1 MPRLTERAGPLRVGV
16 LGTGRIVGPAL
27 VEPAADRP
35 DVEIRAIASR
45 DKERAR
51 TAAREHGIA
60 IACEDYG
67 ALIERDDIDL
77 VYIALPPALHCEW
90 TVRSLAASKAV
101 LCEKPLAMNPAEVDA
116 MYRAARS
123 AGRPLVEAMHYRFH
137 PIMGTIRALIADGR
151 IGTVLAARGRLGIN
165 LPDRPHEHRLSA
177 SLGGGALMDLGCYPL
192 HALHYLLGGGHHA
205 LAARACLSGGV
216 DRVCAARFRLDT
228 GTRASIQCSLQ
239 AASMASNLVLRGTNG
254 SIALKGFIMPHRN
267 GQAWLECDGRVQMLE
282 IDPDSTYAAQLDYVT
297 ALIRAGAE
305 DPEGE
310 KASRLTAAAIS
321 AISAIV
327 R

>member
-1 MPRLTERAGPLRVGV
+1 VPGLTDPARPLRVGI

-27 VEPAADRP
+27 VEPAAARP

-51 TAAREHGIA
+51 TAAGEHGIA
-60 IACEDYG
+60 VACEDYG

-90 TVRSLAASKAV
+90 TVRSLAAGKAV

-116 MYRAARS
+116 MYRAAHIT
-123 AGRPLVEAMHYRFH
+123 GRPLVEAMHYRFH
-137 PIMGTIRALIADGR
+137 PIMRTIGALIAGGR
-151 IGTVLAARGRLGIN
+151 IGAVVAARGRLGIN
-165 LPDRPHEHRLSA
+165 LPARPGEHRLSA

-192 HALHYLLGGGHHA
+192 HALHLLLGGGHHQ
-205 LAARACLSGGV
+205 LAARARSSGGV
-216 DRVCAARFRLDT
+216 DLACVAEFRLDA
-228 GTRASIQCSLQ
+228 GTRASIQCSLR
-239 AASMASNLVLRGTNG
+239 AEAMASHLVFRGTNG
-254 SIALKGFIMPHRN
+254 SIGLKGFIMPHRN
-267 GQAWLECDGRVQMLE
+267 GQAWLECDGRIEMLE
-282 IDPDSTYAAQLDYVT
+282 IDPVSTYVAQLDHVT
-297 ALIRAGAE
+297 ALIRTGAE
-305 DPEGE
+305 DSEGE